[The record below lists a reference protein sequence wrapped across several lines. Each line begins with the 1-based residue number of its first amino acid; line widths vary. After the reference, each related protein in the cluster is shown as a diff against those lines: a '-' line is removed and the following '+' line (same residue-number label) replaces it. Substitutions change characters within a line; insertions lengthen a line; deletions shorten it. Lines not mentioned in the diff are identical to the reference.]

1 MIRATTAWGEG
12 FAHARLNGMSS
23 SSDFDA
29 ARIAL
34 GNRLRALRRQQGI
47 TARALAADCGWHESK
62 ISRVENGKALP
73 SVQDLTKWTEAC
85 SAAPGTVDELVA
97 MAQNIELLYVE
108 WRHLERNGLRRAHD
122 RTRPLWSATQR
133 FKSYSQCL
141 LPGILQTESYTR
153 AVLTAIRD
161 RRAVPDDLE
170 ETVRARMERQQI
182 LKDGGKRFA
191 IVLEEAA
198 LHYRLGDRQV
208 MVEQLSRLI
217 TVSAYTNVSL
227 GIIPRTALRA
237 GMWPVED
244 FWLFDDREASVETV
258 SALLT
263 LKQRTEVALY
273 QDAFTRLHKLAL
285 HGSDAFPLIMAA
297 LPKDPRE

>member
-1 MIRATTAWGEG
+1 
-12 FAHARLNGMSS
+12 
-23 SSDFDA
+23 
-29 ARIAL
+29 
-34 GNRLRALRRQQGI
+34 
-47 TARALAADCGWHESK
+47 LAALCGWHESK

-85 SAAPGTVDELVA
+85 GAAPGTVGELIA
-97 MAQNIELLYVE
+97 MATSIEQLYVE
-108 WRHLERNGLRRAHD
+108 WRRLERNGLRRAHD
-122 RTRPLWSATQR
+122 RARPLWTATQR

-141 LPGILQTESYTR
+141 LPGILQTEAYTR

-161 RRAVPDDLE
+161 RRSVPDDLD
-170 ETVRARMERQQI
+170 ETLRARRERRK
-182 LKDGGKRFA
+182 LLEDRSKRFA

-198 LHYRLGDRQV
+198 LYYRLGDRQL

-217 TVSAYTNVSL
+217 TVSAYSNVSL
-227 GIIPRTALRA
+227 GIIPRHAVRT

-263 LKQRTEVALY
+263 LKQRSEVALY
-273 QDAFTRLHKLAL
+273 QDAFKRLHQLAL